1 MLVVRMYLCIWLL
14 SHVPL
19 YVLLYILFVR
29 IYCNRICVICLAYHQ
44 KCHVPTI
51 PDEVLD
57 PNEEWICTYCEQ
69 GIACPYVV
77 NQEEVVSV
85 LYTSPQRKR
94 TKFFKSEEVHI
105 RIRMYVRIYVFMY
118 LLYVHLMYVCMYHDA
133 RVLSLQKHQL
143 QYIPH
148 ILGYISDLITDIQY
162 PLF

>member
-1 MLVVRMYLCIWLL
+1 MFDFHDVQQITEIHYAGCMYVRTWLL
-14 SHVPL
+14 LYVPL
-19 YVLLYILFVR
+19 YMHTYVLLYCL
-29 IYCNRICVICLAYHQ
+29 YCNGICVVCSAYHQ

-94 TKFFKSEEVHI
+94 TKSFKSEEVCI
-105 RIRMYVRIYVFMY
+105 YLCMYVYY
-118 LLYVHLMYVCMYHDA
+118 MYVCTYCMYMICTY
-133 RVLSLQKHQL
+133 VS
-143 QYIPH
+143 
-148 ILGYISDLITDIQY
+148 
-162 PLF
+162 